1 MAIAA
6 TSSRRKQPRTF
17 SLSED
22 VIEVLECYRSEKKAE
37 SLTAALEEMI
47 REWKKAH
54 LSALVTQYY
63 DTLSDEEVAR
73 DKQWGA
79 FSESQM

>member
-1 MAIAA
+1 MGITA

-22 VIEVLECYRSEKKAE
+22 VIEVLECYKSEKRAE
-37 SLTAALEEMI
+37 SLTSALEGMI

-54 LSALVTQYY
+54 LSALVTSYY
-63 DTLSDEEVAR
+63 DALPDEEVQR
-73 DKQWGA
+73 DKQWGE